1 MTAPFPKKV
10 TDYLAAVKYGTDAEY
25 VPSSFALEMLN
36 LIKLID
42 GGMTENTTPSIHL
55 KILDSFIDESG
66 KDIINLCHRGA
77 AKTTLLEYIIFRI
90 ALYGELPNLGKI
102 PHMIFRGY
110 R

>member
-42 GGMTENTTPSIHL
+42 GV
-55 KILDSFIDESG
+55 
-66 KDIINLCHRGA
+66 
-77 AKTTLLEYIIFRI
+77 
-90 ALYGELPNLGKI
+90 
-102 PHMIFRGY
+102 
-110 R
+110 